1 MQPGK
6 PSKKCHQRYQCR
18 NKEYSSIRQLWKLI
32 LTTFMLTACDFALL
46 SLLPPANAEIAG
58 TIDNSVKTIGDET
71 TLRIEITRWD
81 RWQPGNGQAAVE
93 WLPAGSE
100 IRLTFEDD
108 FQEYF
113 LQFEDQVEA
122 EDDFVTLPAE

>member
-1 MQPGK
+1 M
-6 PSKKCHQRYQCR
+6 
-18 NKEYSSIRQLWKLI
+18 
-32 LTTFMLTACDFALL
+32 TTFMLSMCDFALL
-46 SLLPPANAEIAG
+46 SLLPQVNAEIG
-58 TIDNSVKTIGDET
+58 GSIDNDNQGIGDET
-71 TLRIEITRWD
+71 TLTIEITRWD
-81 RWQPGNGQAAVE
+81 PWQPGNGQAEVV